1 MQAIQAIDTSDL
13 VKKAESETKI
23 KEIEDKISDHNK
35 YDTTQEFNKLT
46 VENFGKRL
54 KQENLAI
61 KEDIV
66 GFVKKTYVDKN

>member
-46 VENFGKRL
+46 VENFGNRL

-66 GFVKKTYVDKN
+66 GFVKKIYVDKN